1 MRFEVACQG
10 RLWGLSLL
18 YKNRNA
24 PRLKAHEVCEPTPH
38 SSIFFGHKFR
48 KSPGERLAIPGKL
61 NQEKANY
68 SPSSGQSVDSQVPSS
83 VYL

>member
-10 RLWGLSLL
+10 RLWGLSLP

-48 KSPGERLAIPGKL
+48 KSPGKRLAIPGLDILK
-61 NQEKANY
+61 N
-68 SPSSGQSVDSQVPSS
+68 
-83 VYL
+83 VYLQIYSSDSVQSGVR